1 MKHFVYIKLI
11 INTWVLT
18 IETDDQVIKA
28 YTFSKLIEAL
38 DTASL
43 LQLRVD
49 NKLPINQYY
58 KVG

>member
-49 NKLPINQYY
+49 NELPINQYY